1 MSTQI
6 RNLRTGPD
14 TSLIEAVYRDI
25 LEPSFEPNELDPLDV
40 VLDGLT
46 EGGSYECWGL
56 CALDGDT
63 PAGCVLGYPYPESG
77 VLLIG
82 YIAVRADLRSRGVG
96 GMLLEAAR
104 REWYGQAGLTLVLA
118 EIDDPRY
125 HPASGDID
133 PDRRIT
139 FYARHQTQLLVGPYF
154 QPRLDGEG
162 KQRVYDMFLA
172 VLNGDGKTSLPGPTI
187 AAFLREY
194 FTASGEDGDWP
205 LAADPAGQWLLHW
218 YGTRETVG
226 LLPIDNYPKAEIP
239 RVPGR

>member
-1 MSTQI
+1 M
-6 RNLRTGPD
+6 
-14 TSLIEAVYRDI
+14 
-25 LEPSFEPNELDPLDV
+25 
-40 VLDGLT
+40 DGLT

-104 REWYGQAGLTLVLA
+104 REWYGKAGLTLVLA

-133 PDRRIT
+133 PERRIT
-139 FYARHQTQLLVGPYF
+139 FYARHQTQLVVGPYF

-205 LAADPAGQWLLHW
+205 LSRRLGGTMAPALVQRARDGRLAAHRRLPEGRDSAGPGPLMRDEGQISPRMRLSSLVVLPAGSACRHSCSM
-218 YGTRETVG
+218 TSR
-226 LLPIDNYPKAEIP
+226 
-239 RVPGR
+239 

>member
-1 MSTQI
+1 MT
-6 RNLRTGPD
+6 RL
-14 TSLIEAVYRDI
+14 A
-25 LEPSFEPNELDPLDV
+25 
-40 VLDGLT
+40 
-46 EGGSYECWGL
+46 
-56 CALDGDT
+56 
-63 PAGCVLGYPYPESG
+63 CVLGYPYPESG

-125 HPASGDID
+125 HPASGGID

-139 FYARHQTQLLVGPYF
+139 FYARHQTQLVVGPYF

-172 VLNGDGKTSLPGPTI
+172 VLNGDGQTSLPGPTI

-194 FTASGEDGDWP
+194 FTASGEGDDWP

-226 LLPIDNYPKAEIP
+226 LLPIDSYPKAEIP

>member
-82 YIAVRADLRSRGVG
+82 YIAVRAGVRSRGVG

-125 HPASGDID
+125 HPASGGID
-133 PDRRIT
+133 PERRIT
-139 FYARHQTQLLVGPYF
+139 FYARHQTQLVVGPYF

-172 VLNGDGKTSLPGPTI
+172 VLNGDGKTSLPGPAI

-194 FTASGEDGDWP
+194 FTASGEDGAWP
-205 LAADPAGQWLLHW
+205 LSDDSAGQWLLHW
-218 YGTRETVG
+218 YDARETVG
-226 LLPIDNYPKAEIP
+226 LQPIGDYQKAEIP